1 LTLAAFRKYHQTT
14 VGMRAALTVGGNGA
28 KAEPV
33 AAVDG
38 DAGPSPAS
46 SANFAGCASSANFDR
61 QQARLGVLSEAMRTF
76 SEATEDPARVIDT
89 VARRVAEIIR
99 DYCVVL
105 LVSEDGLRVEPAAAF
120 DPDPDTCRRLREA
133 LCEPLVLER
142 HALVREVLE
151 SRAPFFAPTLD
162 LSRLP
167 RSAQIGHLMRDIGIH
182 SLLVV
187 ALHAQARANG
197 LRAIG
202 VLILARF
209 RPESPPFDPQ
219 DLELAE
225 NLAAHAA
232 LAITNARLL
241 AEARRESA
249 DKKRMADRLRVL
261 TDAARDFAATTFDL
275 EVLVQVVVR
284 RLGEEVGDLCSL
296 RMTSDDGQWL
306 EAKGAIYHRDPELL
320 AAAREV
326 MVSGRQR
333 VSEGISGRVMATGR
347 PLLVPRIE
355 PAAYPAS
362 SEPRYRPLLERLAV
376 TSAITVPL
384 MCRGELVGL
393 VNLLRT
399 GAGPSYTEED
409 LAFVQ
414 SVADHAALA
423 IGNARSFALAEAAR
437 DAAEQALAAQRKA
450 EARFATLS
458 EAGVIGV
465 VVGQVGGRILEIN
478 ESLLALIGHSREEIL
493 SGRIAWSELTP
504 SDWRHVDE
512 RAIAQINA
520 TGVAGLREKEL
531 LRKDGR
537 RVPVLVGSAR
547 IPGSTDEVI
556 SFVLDLTERKQAAA
570 ALEQLRSEREAD
582 RRFKSL
588 LEAAPDAMV
597 IADAEGAIVFVN
609 AQVEALFGYAR
620 AEILHQP
627 IEVLVPERYRTGHV
641 TQRAGYLGDASV
653 RRMGSAL
660 DLWGRRKDGTEFPM
674 EVSLSPLDTEG
685 GRLVS
690 SAIRDITLRKQ
701 EEAQRALLAAIVS
714 STADAVIAKR
724 LDGTIVSWNLGG
736 EQLFGYSADEIVGR
750 SVSVLIPPGREA
762 EEERILKTV
771 GGGEVLHFDTVRRRK
786 DGRDIEVSVTISP
799 LRDPRGRIVG
809 ISKVARDITD
819 RRRAAEAL
827 AGAKERAEAANRE
840 LEAFSYSVAHDLRA
854 PLRGMSG
861 FAQILLED
869 YSERLDADGQDCLRE
884 IRSNAEKMG
893 QLIDALLSL
902 SRVTRGEWRPAL
914 IDLSGLVRASAAALA
929 ASEPGRRVT
938 VVIEENLWTRAD
950 PQLARV
956 LFDNLLGN
964 AWKFTGKVAAVR
976 IEFGSRVH
984 DGERALFVRDNG
996 AGFDMAHAA
1005 KLFAPFQRVHTVA
1018 EFPGT
1023 GIGLATVQRIVHRHG
1038 GQIWAEG
1045 RVGEGATFHLRLP
1058 GTTRGRPEVGAST
1071 STLEPGVVSTARST
1085 P

>member
-1 LTLAAFRKYHQTT
+1 L
-14 VGMRAALTVGGNGA
+14 
-28 KAEPV
+28 
-33 AAVDG
+33 DG
-38 DAGPSPAS
+38 DAGPSLAS
-46 SANFAGCASSANFDR
+46 FANFDE
-61 QQARLGVLSEAMRTF
+61 QQARLGVLSEAMRVF
-76 SEATEDPARVIDT
+76 AEGTEDTSRVIDT

-105 LVSEDGLRVEPAAAF
+105 LVSDDGLRVEPAAAF

-133 LCEPLVLER
+133 LSEPLLLER
-142 HALVREVLE
+142 HANVREVLG
-151 SRAPFFAPTLD
+151 SGVPLFAPTIEV
-162 LSRLP
+162 SRLP
-167 RSAQIGHLMRDIGIH
+167 LSAPIGRLMRDIGVH

-187 ALHAQARANG
+187 ALRANDSASSV
-197 LRAIG
+197 RASSVRSNGARSIG

-209 RPESPPFDPQ
+209 RPDSPSFGPQ
-219 DLELAE
+219 DLELAQ
-225 NLAAHAA
+225 NLAGHAA

-275 EVLVQVVVR
+275 EVLLQVVVR

-306 EAKGAIYHRDPELL
+306 ESRGAIYHRDPELL
-320 AAAREV
+320 AGAREV

-333 VSEGISGRVMATGR
+333 VGEGVSGRVMATRR
-347 PLLVPRIE
+347 PLLVSRIG
-355 PAAYPAS
+355 PADFAAS
-362 SEPRYRPLLERLAV
+362 SEPRYRALLERLAV
-376 TSAITVPL
+376 TSAMTLPL
-384 MCRGELVGL
+384 MCRGELVGI
-393 VNLLRT
+393 VSLLRT
-399 GAGPSYTEED
+399 GAGPPYTEED

-423 IGNARSFALAEAAR
+423 IGNARSFVIAQAAR
-437 DAAEQALAAQRKA
+437 DVAEQALQAQRKA

-458 EAGVIGV
+458 GAGVIGIV
-465 VVGQVGGRILEIN
+465 AGQLGGRILDVN
-478 ESLLALIGHSREEIL
+478 DSLLALIGYSREEIL
-493 SGRIAWSELTP
+493 SGQIAWSELTP
-504 SDWRHVDE
+504 PEWRQVDE
-512 RAIAQINA
+512 RAIAQLNA
-520 TGVAGLREKEL
+520 TGVAGLREKEF

-588 LEAAPDAMV
+588 LEAAPDAIV

-609 AQVEALFGYAR
+609 AQVEALFGYTR
-620 AEILHQP
+620 DEIIHEP
-627 IEVLVPERYRTGHV
+627 IEILVPERHRTRHV
-641 TQRAGYLGDASV
+641 AQRAGYLGDAGV
-653 RRMGSAL
+653 RPMGAGL
-660 DLWGRRKDGTEFPM
+660 ELWGRRKNGTEFPM
-674 EVSLSPLDTEG
+674 EVSLSPLEIEG

-690 SAIRDITLRKQ
+690 SAIRDITLRKE
-701 EEAQRALLAAIVS
+701 EEAQRALLAAIVT

-750 SVSVLIPPGREA
+750 PVAVLIPPGREA
-762 EEERILKTV
+762 EEARILKTV

-799 LRDPRGRIVG
+799 VRDPQGRIVG

-869 YSERLDADGQDCLRE
+869 YSERLDADGQDCLQE

-902 SRVTRGEWRPAL
+902 SRVTRSEWRPAF
-914 IDLSGLVRASAAALA
+914 IDLSGLVRLSAAELA
-929 ASEPGRRVT
+929 AADPGRRVK

-956 LFDNLLGN
+956 LFDNLLAN
-964 AWKFTGKVAAVR
+964 AWKFTGKVSAAQ

-1045 RVGEGATFHLRLP
+1045 RVGEGATFHLTLP
-1058 GTTRGRPEVGAST
+1058 GTTHGRPRSATTTTTTTVTATTPERM
-1071 STLEPGVVSTARST
+1071 LEPGVESSVGRT

>member
-1 LTLAAFRKYHQTT
+1 
-14 VGMRAALTVGGNGA
+14 MRAAATVGGNGA
-28 KAEPV
+28 KAEPL
-33 AAVDG
+33 AAADG
-38 DAGPSPAS
+38 DAGPSS
-46 SANFAGCASSANFDR
+46 ER
-61 QQARLGVLSEAMRTF
+61 HQARLAVLSEAMRAF
-76 SEATEDPARVIDT
+76 AEATEDPARVIDT
-89 VARRVAEIIR
+89 VARRVAEVIR

-105 LVSEDGLRVEPAAAF
+105 LASDDGLRVEPAAVF
-120 DPDPDTCRRLREA
+120 DPDPDTCHRLREA
-133 LCEPLVLER
+133 LSEPLVLER
-142 HALVREVLE
+142 HALVREVLRGGA
-151 SRAPFFAPTLD
+151 SFFAPRLD
-162 LSRLP
+162 LSLLP
-167 RSAQIGHLMRDIGIH
+167 QSAQIGRLMRDMGVH
-182 SLLVV
+182 SLLLV
-187 ALHAQARANG
+187 ALRAQIRTSG
-197 LRAIG
+197 VRAIG

-209 RPESPPFDPQ
+209 RPDSPPFDPQ
-219 DLELAE
+219 DLELAQ

-249 DKKRMADRLRVL
+249 EKKRMADRLRIL

-275 EVLVQVVVR
+275 EVLLQVVVR

-306 EAKGAIYHRDPELL
+306 ESRGAIYHRDPELL
-320 AAAREV
+320 AAARAG

-333 VSEGISGRVMATGR
+333 VGEGISGRVMATRR
-347 PLLVPRIE
+347 PLLVPLVR
-355 PAAYPAS
+355 PADFAAS
-362 SEPRYRPLLERLAV
+362 SEPRYRALLERLAV
-376 TSAITVPL
+376 TSAITLPL
-384 MCRGELVGL
+384 MCRGEVVGI
-393 VNLLRT
+393 VSLLRT

-423 IGNARSFALAEAAR
+423 IGNARSFAMAQAAR
-437 DAAEQALAAQRKA
+437 DAAEQALQAQRKA

-458 EAGVIGV
+458 EAGVIGIV
-465 VVGQVGGRILEIN
+465 AGQVGGRILEVN
-478 ESLLALIGHSREEIL
+478 DTLLALIGHSRDELL

-504 SDWRHVDE
+504 PEWRHVDA
-512 RAIAQINA
+512 RAIAQLSA

-547 IPGSTDEVI
+547 IPGSTEEVI

-570 ALEQLRSEREAD
+570 ALEQLRLERETD

-597 IADAEGAIVFVN
+597 IADDGGAIVFVN
-609 AQVEALFGYAR
+609 AQVEALFGYTR
-620 AEILHQP
+620 AEIIHQR
-627 IEVLVPERYRTGHV
+627 IEVLLPERYRTGHV
-641 TQRAGYLGDASV
+641 IQRAGYLGDPSV
-653 RRMGSAL
+653 RRMGSGL

-674 EVSLSPLDTEG
+674 EVSLSPLETEG

-701 EEAQRALLAAIVS
+701 EEAQRALLAAIVN

-736 EQLFGYSADEIVGR
+736 EQLFGYSSDEIVGR
-750 SVSVLIPPGREA
+750 PVAVLIPPGREA

-771 GGGEVLHFDTVRRRK
+771 GGGEVMHFDTVRRRK

-799 LRDPRGRIVG
+799 VRDPQGRIVG

-819 RRRAAEAL
+819 RRRADEAL

-869 YSERLDADGQDCLRE
+869 YAERLDPDGQDCLRE

-902 SRVTRGEWRPAL
+902 SRVTRNEWRPAF
-914 IDLSGLVRASAAALA
+914 IDLSGLVRLSAAQLA
-929 ASEPGRRVT
+929 AADPGRRVK
-938 VVIEENLWTRAD
+938 VEIEDNLWTRAD

-964 AWKFTGKVAAVR
+964 AWKFTGKVAAAE

-1045 RVGEGATFHLRLP
+1045 RVGAGATFHLTLP
-1058 GTTRGRPEVGAST
+1058 GTTHGSPGLATPTPTPTR
-1071 STLEPGVVSTARST
+1071 EPGVESNAGRT